1 VTSFSHNTIPP
12 SEVWIKKRKK
22 RSWTKLSDPEIKSE
36 WESYQENIGRLTE
49 YFKNSGEYT
58 LQTPEVAGETATYK
72 NDLSKLFFERVF
84 HLVDDDAY
92 LSQVLPGLIVNGE
105 GSKIYGCNF

>member
-22 RSWTKLSDPEIKSE
+22 RSWTRSCPTPEIKSE

-72 NDLSKLFFERVF
+72 NDLSKLLFFERVF
-84 HLVDDDAY
+84 
-92 LSQVLPGLIVNGE
+92 PPR
-105 GSKIYGCNF
+105 

>member
-1 VTSFSHNTIPP
+1 MD
-12 SEVWIKKRKK
+12 E
-22 RSWTKLSDPEIKSE
+22 KLSDPEIKSE

-49 YFKNSGEYT
+49 YYFKNSGEYT

-105 GSKIYGCNF
+105 GRRIYGCNF

>member
-1 VTSFSHNTIPP
+1 MD
-12 SEVWIKKRKK
+12 E
-22 RSWTKLSDPEIKSE
+22 KLSDPEIKSE

-84 HLVDDDAY
+84 HTSLMTMPIFPRGPSWTYRERGRV
-92 LSQVLPGLIVNGE
+92 E
-105 GSKIYGCNF
+105 GSTDATSERNECSVNH